1 MPRFRDD
8 VCVAEWTGGGPQM
21 SRGQL
26 LEQVL
31 GFAATL
37 RAYGLMPGDVVNIAD
52 TNTVRVLRE
61 CNACRRKAWEGIL
74 LDVNSIYFFLQLW
87 PLF

>member
-1 MPRFRDD
+1 
-8 VCVAEWTGGGPQM
+8 M

-37 RAYGLMPGDVVNIAD
+37 RAYGLMPGEVVNIAD
-52 TNTVRVLRE
+52 TNTVRAQ
-61 CNACRRKAWEGIL
+61 C
-74 LDVNSIYFFLQLW
+74 
-87 PLF
+87 